1 MSQLFVVWL
10 WEEHWMTIWEAY
22 LSYPPPY
29 TTLGKLATLLE
40 PQFSQGK
47 TENNIYFPAAPGV
60 GVFFI
65 SNNNMIFRRVL
76 GKL

>member
-22 LSYPPPY
+22 LSYPPLY
-29 TTLGKLATLLE
+29 TTLGKLATFLE
-40 PQFSQGK
+40 TQFSQGK
-47 TENNIYFPAAPGV
+47 TENDIYFPAAPGMRC
-60 GVFFI
+60 FI
-65 SNNNMIFRRVL
+65 SNNNMIFKRVH